1 LSAALVRGMR
11 DRLRRRAARR
21 QAQIAAE
28 TPRIR
33 ETTFQIVRE
42 VGAPLVEAGLARLEW
57 TEPTEGDDWY
67 ADGAVK
73 LIPAKDS
80 AAAVEVFPEFAIVT
94 LLVGPRVSSHEVVVD
109 KMGRWQAELRGCL
122 EAVVGGRYREKRSRG
137 RLAREVMTMTFE
149 LPGTRNI
156 TVKHADLTAEEP
168 DTAGRYGEHRF
179 DGYA

>member
-1 LSAALVRGMR
+1 
-11 DRLRRRAARR
+11 
-21 QAQIAAE
+21 
-28 TPRIR
+28 
-33 ETTFQIVRE
+33 
-42 VGAPLVEAGLARLEW
+42 
-57 TEPTEGDDWY
+57 
-67 ADGAVK
+67 
-73 LIPAKDS
+73 
-80 AAAVEVFPEFAIVT
+80 
-94 LLVGPRVSSHEVVVD
+94 VVD